1 MKRLLAA
8 IGLLL
13 LLCTAGDAELGD
25 HGAAKASRTGFP
37 QTVRVRLWYLHPPR
51 ELRIRSDA
59 DRAQIRT
66 CATCKMT
73 VITTAA
79 VRATA
84 AKIEIEGNKSSF
96 SDFHVSGTYQMNATG
111 YPPLR
116 ADFPIEIRASDSHLL
131 ITAFMPMEEY
141 IAGVLA
147 GEVGTFKSH
156 EALKAMAVA
165 ARTYAMHFGSR
176 HTLEGFDFCDTTHCQ
191 DLRISGIDAHLRSI
205 ADATAGEVL
214 WYDGEPAATYY
225 HANCGG
231 TTEDGHFVLGN
242 NEPRAPFLVQH
253 SDQYCVRNGSTQ
265 WRSEVAKRE
274 LQRAL
279 AADGIVV
286 PGTLRAVSVLHRTPS
301 GRVEFLRVTGSAAI
315 TVPALTFR
323 SAVGR
328 HIGWDRMKSN
338 WYDVSDAGDRVTFHG
353 RGSGHG
359 VGLCQVGAEVMGE
372 EGHSYR
378 EILSFYYPGTRLGVS
393 AQGIP
398 WQQLANEDVVLLTT
412 RPDHDHSLLPL
423 ATGFVHESEES
434 TGLVYRASPRLKIY
448 PTVAA
453 FRNSTGEP
461 GWVAASTRGRTIQM
475 QPSDVLREAGTL
487 ESTIHHELLHMLIDS
502 YALPGTPLWFREGL
516 VLYLTA
522 PNAASKQSEDSYD
535 LKSLEKTL
543 RAPVSEEEL
552 RHAYAGARARVA
564 QLARQH
570 GKETLLDWVQNGVP
584 ADVSTKSTTRGS
596 AAVEAPLRPQVT
608 PKPGQVDNSW

>member
-8 IGLLL
+8 FAVLLL
-13 LLCTAGDAELGD
+13 FYTVGSAELEGRD
-25 HGAAKASRTGFP
+25 GAEVPHSKFP

-51 ELRIRSDA
+51 DLRIRADA
-59 DRAQIRT
+59 SRAQIRS
-66 CATCKMT
+66 CATCKPT
-73 VITTAA
+73 AITASV

-84 AKIEIEGNKSSF
+84 SRVVIDSDKSSF
-96 SDFHVSGTYQMNATG
+96 SDIRLIGAYQMNATG
-111 YPPLR
+111 DPPLR
-116 ADFPIEIRASDSHLL
+116 VDFPIEIQAADDHLL
-131 ITAFMPMEEY
+131 VTAFMPMEEY

-147 GEVGTFKSH
+147 GETGNFKSD

-176 HTLEGFDFCDTTHCQ
+176 HALEGFDFCDTTHCQ
-191 DLRISGIDAHLRSI
+191 DLRIAGINARLRSI

-231 TTEDGHFVLGN
+231 TTEDGRFVLGN
-242 NEPRAPFLVQH
+242 NEPREPFLVQH
-253 SDQYCVRNGSTQ
+253 SDQYCMRNGSAQ
-265 WRSEVAKRE
+265 WRSEVAKSE

-286 PGTLRAVSVLHRTPS
+286 PGNLRTVSVLHRTPS
-301 GRVEFLRVTGSAAI
+301 GRVEFLRVSGRGTI
-315 TVPALTFR
+315 TVTALNFR
-323 SAVGR
+323 SAIGR
-328 HIGWDRMKSN
+328 RIGWDRMKSN
-338 WYDVSDAGDRVTFHG
+338 WYDVSDAGDSLIFHG

-378 EILSFYYPGTRLGVS
+378 DILNFYYPGTRLGVS

-398 WQQLANEDVVLLTT
+398 WQQLTNEDVALLTT
-412 RPDHDHSLLPL
+412 RPDHDRSLLAF
-423 ATGFVHESEES
+423 ATAFMHESEEN
-434 TGLVYRASPRLKIY
+434 TELLYRASPRLKIY

-487 ESTIHHELLHMLIDS
+487 ESTIRHELLHMLIDS

-522 PNAASKQSEDSYD
+522 PNALSQRSETFDD
-535 LKSLEKTL
+535 LKSLERAL
-543 RAPVSEEEL
+543 RSPSSEGEL
-552 RHAYAGARARVA
+552 RRAYAAAQVRVG

-570 GKETLLDWVQNGVP
+570 GKQTVLDWIQNGLP
-584 ADVSTKSTTRGS
+584 PELTADDAQRSEGR
-596 AAVEAPLRPQVT
+596 
-608 PKPGQVDNSW
+608 